1 MTAIE
6 RWGEALPANAEE
18 RAAALW
24 SFAYC
29 FTLLAGYYVL
39 RPVTSRT
46 LRGAAIQIAIAETR
60 QQPMISR
67 KASR

>member
-24 SFAYC
+24 SFRVW
-29 FTLLAGYYVL
+29 LSVIGD
-39 RPVTSRT
+39 
-46 LRGAAIQIAIAETR
+46 
-60 QQPMISR
+60 
-67 KASR
+67 